1 MQLPKGS
8 SNQSQANQSQGKGDR
23 AMEKKMTVEEIVKQG
38 YHCDHIACRKGY
50 TRVAER
56 GIGQP
61 YKGRFG
67 TGYVVALGC
76 HQKGNGKASSQYED
90 IAYYIK

>member
-1 MQLPKGS
+1 
-8 SNQSQANQSQGKGDR
+8 
-23 AMEKKMTVEEIVKQG
+23 MEKRMTVEEIVKQG
-38 YHCDHIACRKGY
+38 YHYDHIACRKGY